1 MPMTPQGA
9 EILSGVSAA
18 FAAIGLVGFFSRLR
32 RDRAIGD
39 TPLMH
44 LRSAAQGYV
53 KVAGRAQPPSGTPS
67 AAPLSGRPC
76 VWWNF
81 RVDEQQGTDK
91 NGHPNWVEIEHATS
105 VEPFVLADDDA
116 QCLVGPVQAEVTPT
130 VDNVWYGNSSRP
142 VGPPP
147 AVNTLLLRGSYRYQ
161 ERILAAGAD
170 VCVVGEFRSQ
180 SETGN
185 VSAAIAAKLHEWKQD
200 QKTLLARFDADHDG
214 TLSAAE
220 WEAARAAAAK
230 ECEVQNMSA
239 HIDRV
244 SVISEPTDGK
254 PFMIAPLSPEQLER
268 RERHRAWGYFA
279 FGFAWILVCAWA
291 LSRAFS

>member
-1 MPMTPQGA
+1 MTPQGA
-9 EILSGVSAA
+9 EALSGVSAA
-18 FAAIGLVGFFSRLR
+18 FAAMGLYGFLSRQR

-44 LRSAAQGYV
+44 IRSAAQGYV
-53 KVAGRAQPPSGTPS
+53 KTTGRALPPSGTPA

-76 VWWNF
+76 VWWDF

-91 NGHPNWVEIEHATS
+91 NGQPNWVQIDHAAS

-116 QCLVGPVQAEVTPT
+116 QCLVGPVRAEITPS
-130 VDNVWYGNSSRP
+130 VSNVWYGDTPRP
-142 VGPPP
+142 TGLPPS
-147 AVNTLLLRGSYRYQ
+147 VNVRLLRGRYRYQ
-161 ERILAAGAD
+161 ERLLAVGAE

-214 TLSAAE
+214 MLNAAE

-230 ECEVQNMSA
+230 ECEAQNLCA

-268 RERHRAWGYFA
+268 RERHRSWGYLA

-291 LSRAFS
+291 LSHAFSSS